1 MSLLR
6 HLSVLLCFPFLSF
19 PFDSSL
25 QFFSFYRN
33 YSSHQKYF
41 PAFPLEPFNSLIC
54 LIINIVVLNS
64 PFDNSDI
71 CVIAECSCDSNNLMW
86 LIALPLDNVF
96 RFLVSL
102 NAL

>member
-6 HLSVLLCFPFLSF
+6 HLSVLLCFPYLAF

-25 QFFSFYRN
+25 QFFSLYRN
-33 YSSHQKYF
+33 CSSHHVYF
-41 PAFPLEPFNSLIC
+41 PAFPLEPFSSLIC
-54 LIINIVVLNS
+54 LIMNIVVLNS

-71 CVIAECSCDSNNLMW
+71 CVIAECSCDSNNLIW
-86 LIALPLDNVF
+86 LIALPLNNVF
-96 RFLVSL
+96 HFLVSV